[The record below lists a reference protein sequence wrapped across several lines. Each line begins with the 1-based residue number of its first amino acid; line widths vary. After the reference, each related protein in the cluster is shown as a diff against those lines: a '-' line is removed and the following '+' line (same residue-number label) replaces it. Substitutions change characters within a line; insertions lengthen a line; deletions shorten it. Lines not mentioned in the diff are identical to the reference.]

1 MFDHLSRQDSTKV
14 RLDTLAA
21 QATTKPPPKPTE
33 TFVFTSEDGVP
44 DKRPRFRWASRKAGR
59 LVERWLPNA
68 APPRKRHAFYAS
80 IAALAGLVVLV
91 GVWWQ
96 RPTPERPP
104 DLPVAVAAITSN
116 PPDLLVVNVVGEVPT
131 PGLVTVTSG
140 ARVADAIHAAGGT
153 NPGVQPQGL
162 NLARKLTDGEQVAVN
177 TSAAPGE
184 PPAVEQKLD
193 LNTATKDQLDG
204 LPGVGPVT
212 AQRIIDRRTKRGPFT
227 SLDQLREVEGIGDT
241 RLLRLRELVRI

>member
-1 MFDHLSRQDSTKV
+1 MFERRPHPDSTKV
-14 RLDTLAA
+14 RLETLAA
-21 QATTKPPPKPTE
+21 QAKQNPPPTQ
-33 TFVFTSEDGVP
+33 TFVFTTAEGAP
-44 DKRPRFRWASRKAGR
+44 DQRPRFRWAARKAGR

-80 IAALAGLVVLV
+80 IAAVAGLVVLA

-116 PPDLLVVNVVGEVPT
+116 PPDLLVVNVVGEVPR

-140 ARVADAIHAAGGT
+140 ARVADAIQAAGGT
-153 NPGVQPQGL
+153 NPGVQPQGV

-177 TSAAPGE
+177 TTAAPGE
-184 PPAVEQKLD
+184 AQPPEKLD

-212 AQRIIDRRTKRGPFT
+212 AQRILDRRTKRGPYT
-227 SLDQLREVEGIGDT
+227 SLDQLRDVEGIGDT
-241 RLLRLRELVRI
+241 RLERLRELVRI

>member
-1 MFDHLSRQDSTKV
+1 MFERRSQPDSSKV

-21 QATTKPPPKPTE
+21 QAKPKPPTTPV
-33 TFVFTSEDGVP
+33 FVFTSAEGEP
-44 DKRPRFRWASRKAGR
+44 DNRPRFRWAGRKAGR

-80 IAALAGLVVLV
+80 IAALAGLVVLA

-140 ARVADAIHAAGGT
+140 ARVADAIQAAGGA

-177 TSAAPGE
+177 TTAAPGE
-184 PPAVEQKLD
+184 AQPAEKLD

-212 AQRIIDRRTKRGPFT
+212 AQRILDRRTKRGPYT
-227 SLDQLREVEGIGDT
+227 SLDQLRDVEGIGDT
-241 RLLRLRELVRI
+241 RLERLRELVRI